1 MKHLFE
7 LMIWERERQDTAEK
21 EKERIP
27 ILQLKKIKLKDSTL
41 VK

>member
-1 MKHLFE
+1 MKHFFE
-7 LMIWERERQDTAEK
+7 LMIWEREDTAEKEK